1 MRPLIHRL
9 DEVGG
14 DGMVPARMGSGPL
27 TPHNPMALEMP
38 IDSELSPRR
47 LVLVDFDWSDADLL
61 PRLLHHPGAT
71 VRLVAG
77 AAAEEAGMRLAELCG
92 LPRTLDIADLT
103 REIFD
108 VALVSERSPRRT
120 QIEGLLLALGTPS
133 LSPQAFLDGRGADEA
148 DTPAVEAPIALH
160 AAAFE
165 TALGGGDFDEI
176 VELALPD
183 LDGPT
188 APTPVRVQTPQRWHL
203 GDLRHFPT
211 PEDRHELE
219 SALQDV
225 MKETGAGCAE
235 LHVGTGA
242 ALEMVVHLGP
252 DDAVL
257 KALVSL
263 ASELGSAQVMSGV
276 VGQGEGRTWGAW
288 PFRTSQRRGVL
299 AAAGM
304 ASADWKAWQRT
315 VDELKELWDERE
327 REQAAP
333 AFPMLPD
340 AQRDWLEPDEF
351 SMRLELALERN
362 RRDGLPFSLHRLRF
376 PTSEEAVDQLAIH
389 LPGQLRDTDSLCR
402 PVRLR
407 VLLLTATPRD
417 QFPHVRRRILALWQ
431 SSWMAVDNERP
442 IPGITEERIEMN
454 APEDGEAFLARAA
467 SWLAPDSA

>member
-1 MRPLIHRL
+1 
-9 DEVGG
+9 
-14 DGMVPARMGSGPL
+14 
-27 TPHNPMALEMP
+27 MALEMP

-47 LVLVDFDWSDADLL
+47 LVLVDFDWADADLL
-61 PRLLHHPGAT
+61 PRLLRHPGAA

-77 AAAEEAGMRLAELCG
+77 SAAEEAGMRLAELCG

-133 LSPQAFLDGRGADEA
+133 LSPQAFLDGNGSENADM
-148 DTPAVEAPIALH
+148 PAVEAPIALH

-188 APTPVRVQTPQRWHL
+188 APVPVRIQNPGRWHL
-203 GDLRHFPT
+203 GDMRHFPT
-211 PEDRHELE
+211 PEDRAELE
-219 SALQDV
+219 HALSDV
-225 MKETGAGCAE
+225 MKETGAGRAE
-235 LHVGTGA
+235 LHVGTGEG
-242 ALEMVVHLGP
+242 LEMVVHLGP

-257 KALVSL
+257 RALVAL
-263 ASELGSAQVMSGV
+263 AMDLGSAQVVSGV
-276 VGQGEGRTWGAW
+276 VGQSEGRTWGAW
-288 PFRTSQRRGVL
+288 PFRTAQRRGVL

-304 ASADWKAWQRT
+304 PSRADWKAWQRT
-315 VDELKELWDERE
+315 VDELRSLWDEKE

-333 AFPMLPD
+333 AFPLLPD
-340 AQRDWLEPDEF
+340 ANRDWLEPDEF
-351 SMRLELALERN
+351 QVRLELALERN

-407 VLLLTATPRD
+407 ILLLTATPRD

-431 SSWMAVDNERP
+431 SSWIAVGKERP

-454 APEDGEAFLARAA
+454 TPEDGEAFLARAA
-467 SWLAPDSA
+467 SWLGPESA

>member
-1 MRPLIHRL
+1 
-9 DEVGG
+9 
-14 DGMVPARMGSGPL
+14 
-27 TPHNPMALEMP
+27 MALEMTLQ
-38 IDSELSPRR
+38 SELSPRR

-61 PRLLHHPGAT
+61 PQLLRHPSAT

-133 LSPQAFLDGRGADEA
+133 LSPQAFLDGNGAVDAEL
-148 DTPAVEAPIALH
+148 PAVEAPIALH

-188 APTPVRVQTPQRWHL
+188 TPVPVRIPTPGRFHL
-203 GDLRHFPT
+203 GDLRNFPT
-211 PEDRHELE
+211 PEDRRELE
-219 SALQDV
+219 NALLDV
-225 MKETGAGCAE
+225 MTETGAGRAE
-235 LHVGTGA
+235 LHVGTGND
-242 ALEMVVHLGP
+242 LEMLVHLGP
-252 DDAVL
+252 DDEVL
-257 KALVSL
+257 KALVTL
-263 ASELGSAQVMSGV
+263 AVELGQAQVVSGV

-288 PFRTSQRRGVL
+288 PFRTAQRRGVI

-304 ASADWKAWQRT
+304 PSRADWKAWQRT
-315 VDELKELWDERE
+315 VDELRSLWDMKE

-333 AFPMLPD
+333 AFPLLPD
-340 AQRDWLEPDEF
+340 ANRDWLEPEEF
-351 SMRLELALERN
+351 RQRLELALERN

-376 PTSEEAVDQLAIH
+376 PASEPAVDQLAIH

-407 VLLLTATPRD
+407 ILLLTATPRD

-431 SSWMAVDNERP
+431 SSWIALGNERP

-454 APEDGEAFLARAA
+454 TPEDGEAFLARAA
-467 SWLAPDSA
+467 SWLEPDSA

>member
-1 MRPLIHRL
+1 
-9 DEVGG
+9 
-14 DGMVPARMGSGPL
+14 
-27 TPHNPMALEMP
+27 MALEMP

-61 PRLLHHPGAT
+61 PRLLRHPGAT

-77 AAAEEAGMRLAELCG
+77 SAAEEAGMRLAELCG

-133 LSPQAFLDGRGADEA
+133 LSPQAFLDGNGSENADM
-148 DTPAVEAPIALH
+148 PAVEAPIALH

-165 TALGGGDFDEI
+165 TALGGADFAEI

-188 APTPVRVQTPQRWHL
+188 APVPVRIQNPGRWHL

-211 PEDRHELE
+211 PEDRAALE
-219 SALQDV
+219 NALSDV
-225 MKETGAGCAE
+225 MRETGAGRAE
-235 LHVGTGA
+235 LHVGTGEG
-242 ALEMVVHLGP
+242 LEMVVHLGP

-257 KALVSL
+257 RALVAL
-263 ASELGSAQVMSGV
+263 AMDLGSAQVMSGV

-288 PFRTSQRRGVL
+288 PFRTAQRRGVL

-304 ASADWKAWQRT
+304 PSRADWKAWQRT
-315 VDELKELWDERE
+315 VDELRSLWDEKE
-327 REQAAP
+327 REQAGP
-333 AFPMLPD
+333 AFPLLPD
-340 AQRDWLEPDEF
+340 ANRDWLEPDEF
-351 SMRLELALERN
+351 RVRLELSLERN

-376 PTSEEAVDQLAIH
+376 PTSAEAVDQLAIH

-402 PVRLR
+402 PDRLWI
-407 VLLLTATPRD
+407 VLLTATPRD

-431 SSWMAVDNERP
+431 SSWMAVGNERP

-454 APEDGEAFLARAA
+454 TPEDGGAFLARAD
-467 SWLAPDSA
+467 SWLGPESA

>member
-1 MRPLIHRL
+1 
-9 DEVGG
+9 
-14 DGMVPARMGSGPL
+14 
-27 TPHNPMALEMP
+27 MALEMP
-38 IDSELSPRR
+38 IDTELNPRR

-61 PRLLHHPGAT
+61 PRLLRHPGAT

-77 AAAEEAGMRLAELCG
+77 AGSEEAGMRLAELCG

-133 LSPQAFLDGRGADEA
+133 LSPQAFLDGNGVAEA
-148 DTPAVEAPIALH
+148 DAPAVEAPMALH

-165 TALGGGDFDEI
+165 TALGGADFDEI

-188 APTPVRVQTPQRWHL
+188 VPLPVRIQTPGRWQL
-203 GDLRHFPT
+203 GDLRNFPT
-211 PEDRHELE
+211 PEDRRELE
-219 SALQDV
+219 AALQDV
-225 MKETGAGCAE
+225 MQETGAGRAE
-235 LHVGTGA
+235 LHMGTTEG
-242 ALEMVVHLGP
+242 LQMVVHLGP
-252 DDAVL
+252 DDGVL
-257 KALVSL
+257 RALVSL
-263 ASELGSAQVMSGV
+263 AVELGQPQVVSGV

-288 PFRTSQRRGVL
+288 PFRTAQRRGVL

-304 ASADWKAWQRT
+304 RADWKAWQRT
-315 VDELKELWDERE
+315 VDELRSLWDQHE

-340 AQRDWLEPDEF
+340 ANRDWLEPDEF
-351 SMRLELALERN
+351 RMRLELAIERN

-376 PTSEEAVDQLAIH
+376 PNSEAAVDQLATQ

-402 PVRLR
+402 PDRLR
-407 VLLLTATPRD
+407 ILLLTATPRD

-431 SSWMAVDNERP
+431 SSWMAAGLERP
-442 IPGITEERIEMN
+442 IPGITEERIEM
-454 APEDGEAFLARAA
+454 ARPEDGEAFLARAA
-467 SWLAPDSA
+467 GWLTPDA